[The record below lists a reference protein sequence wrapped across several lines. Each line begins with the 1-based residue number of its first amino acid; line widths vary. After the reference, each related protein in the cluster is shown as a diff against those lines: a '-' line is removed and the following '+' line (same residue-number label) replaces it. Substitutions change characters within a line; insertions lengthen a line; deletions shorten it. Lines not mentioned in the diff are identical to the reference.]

1 MFANKR
7 FSTTLAPA
15 NTMLRILVL
24 FAHPRYEDSIVNR
37 RLVEAVRDL
46 PFVTFHDLYESYP
59 DFDIDIRRE
68 QQLLLEH
75 DIVVWHHP
83 LYWYSCPPLLKQW
96 IDLVLE
102 HGWAYGRTGD
112 KLTGK
117 RIFNAITVGGSKQ
130 VYQPDGRNR
139 FTINDFLRPFDQ
151 TAALC
156 RMTYLPPFVIHRTN
170 MATNDLCE
178 TYANAY
184 RDLLT
189 ELASGSADWQA
200 LSQREYLNIHQY
212 A

>member
-1 MFANKR
+1 
-7 FSTTLAPA
+7 
-15 NTMLRILVL
+15 MLRILIQ

-46 PFVTFHDLYESYP
+46 PFVTFNDLYESYP
-59 DFDIDIRRE
+59 DFDIDIAHE
-68 QQLLLEH
+68 QQLLLGH

-102 HGWAYGRTGD
+102 HGWAYGHTGD

-117 RIFNAITVGGSKQ
+117 RVFNTVTVGGGKQ
-130 VYQPDGRNR
+130 VYRHEGSNR
-139 FTINDFLRPFDQ
+139 FTINEFLRPFEQ

-156 RMTYLPPFVIHRTN
+156 RMHYLPPFVIHQSTQATDVMCNTN
-170 MATNDLCE
+170 A
-178 TYANAY
+178 YVY

-189 ELASGSADWQA
+189 ELASGEADW
-200 LSQREYLNIHQY
+200 LEISQREYLNIHQY
-212 A
+212 D